1 MADDR
6 VQQAIGLLYVL
17 EPADFVVRRKS
28 LVADARTAGDR
39 DAARGIGALRRPT
52 VSAWIVNSLTRSDPA
67 VVDRI
72 RHVGDQLRDAQRGL
86 DRDELRSLTL
96 ERRRLVA
103 TLVRQAFSTSGGTP
117 SSVVVRG
124 EVTATL
130 EAAIAD
136 PTVTDAMAE
145 GTLVRAAHWSGFGL
159 AEPLLHAVP
168 DHDRSGENHAPATKP
183 QVQGPDET
191 ATRNRAAIRA
201 RADDE
206 RRSAQE
212 ERREKARRADADL
225 ADADREVRA
234 AEAAETDAVDAVRKF
249 DEQRAAA
256 RQRLDEARLDLRH
269 ARARQRRSAAA
280 AGRTRR

>member
-67 VVDRI
+67 VVNRI
-72 RHVGDQLRDAQRGL
+72 RDVGDRLRDAQRGL

-117 SSVVVRG
+117 SSVVRG

-183 QVQGPDET
+183 QVHGPDET

-212 ERREKARRADADL
+212 QRREKARRADADL
-225 ADADREVRA
+225 ATADRDVRA
-234 AEAAETDAVDAVRKF
+234 AEAAETDAVDAVRRF

-256 RQRLDEARLDLRH
+256 RQRLDEVRLDLRR